1 MIVRL
6 ASELDVKP
14 VQATVMVSECAP
26 ASCVAPQ
33 SVDPV
38 PAPPTLR
45 VTVES
50 LVSAEYFVA
59 AEAEFTANARSAAMA
74 RTNLFIVRMLDGN
87 DAATRALR
95 AVISARVH
103 VV

>member
-1 MIVRL
+1 MFVRL

-33 SVDPV
+33 FVDPV
-38 PAPPTLR
+38 PAPPTSR

-50 LVSAEYFVA
+50 LVSAAV
-59 AEAEFTANARSAAMA
+59 RS
-74 RTNLFIVRMLDGN
+74 
-87 DAATRALR
+87 
-95 AVISARVH
+95 
-103 VV
+103 